1 MTNQELETLKKLALN
16 KSERISE
23 KPLSPPDSNA
33 ELPTEKPKRNMNWWI
48 LKLASLAGLLYLL
61 FIVLSPS
68 PTPQENRRIGNTEV
82 IIFSLILLFNSG
94 LLDSIDDI
102 SISGTGIA
110 LRRLKQEVRDDI
122 NKLQDEQIAELN
134 RQQKRIDLLQEQQS
148 ATLQFL
154 VRYLIDGNELK
165 HLLKLNSPE
174 EFHFKFDDDLARE
187 LKHLRAMGFINN
199 FVGKGIEKVEQQG
212 EGDLKNYFQITEEG
226 KSYLALRKS
235 LGINEIPGLGE
246 DGRWHRDIRE
256 VSVKRLDMDNS
267 STSSSFLET

>member
-1 MTNQELETLKKLALN
+1 MANKELETLKKLAFN
-16 KSERISE
+16 QSERGLE
-23 KPLSPPDSNA
+23 QPLSLLNSKA
-33 ELPTEKPKRNMNWWI
+33 SLPKEKLKPTMNWWF
-48 LKLASLAGLLYLL
+48 LKIASITGLLYLL
-61 FIVLSPS
+61 FIVLSPT

-110 LRRLKQEVRDDI
+110 LRRLKQEVQDDI

-134 RQQKRIDLLQEQQS
+134 RQQRRIDLLQDQQS

-154 VRYLIDGNELK
+154 VRYLIDGNELR
-165 HLLKLNSPE
+165 HMIQLDSQE
-174 EFHFKFDDDLARE
+174 EFNFEFDNDLARE

-199 FVGKGIEKVEQQG
+199 FLDKGLEKVQQDG
-212 EGDLKNYFQITEEG
+212 KGDLKNYFHITEEG
-226 KSYLALRKS
+226 KSYLALRRT
-235 LGINEIPGLGE
+235 LGINEIPGQGK

-256 VSVKRLDMDNS
+256 
-267 STSSSFLET
+267 TSARIK

>member
-1 MTNQELETLKKLALN
+1 MANKELETLKKLAFN
-16 KSERISE
+16 QSERSSE
-23 KPLSPPDSNA
+23 QPLSPPGSNA
-33 ELPTEKPKRNMNWWI
+33 SLPKEKPKRNMNWWF
-48 LKLASLAGLLYLL
+48 LKIASITGLLYLL
-61 FIVLSPS
+61 FIVLT
-68 PTPQENRRIGNTEV
+68 PTPAPQENRRIGNTEV

-110 LRRLKQEVRDDI
+110 LRRLKQEVLDDI

-134 RQQKRIDLLQEQQS
+134 RQQRRIDLLQEQQS

-165 HLLKLNSPE
+165 HLIKLNSQE
-174 EFHFKFDDDLARE
+174 EFNFKFDDDLARE

-199 FVGKGIEKVEQQG
+199 FVGKGIEKVQQEG

-226 KSYLALRKS
+226 KSYLALRKT

-256 VSVKRLDMDNS
+256 
-267 STSSSFLET
+267 TSAKILN